1 MDRKKQAPKLSILQ
15 VNVILYAATERWP
28 KQQIQ
33 NTKQQIKWVI
43 EPNHF
48 FFYCQE
54 LS

>member
-1 MDRKKQAPKLSILQ
+1 MDRKKQAPKLSTLQ

-28 KQQIQ
+28 
-33 NTKQQIKWVI
+33 KQQIKWVI